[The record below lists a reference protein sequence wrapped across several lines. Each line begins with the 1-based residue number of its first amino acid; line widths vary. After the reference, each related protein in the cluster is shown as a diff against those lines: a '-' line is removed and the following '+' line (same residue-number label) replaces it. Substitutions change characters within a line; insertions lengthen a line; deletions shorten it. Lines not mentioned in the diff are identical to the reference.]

1 MKKTRSLKMIRK
13 TAVMALALALGFPS
27 YAAET
32 PDESDVQE
40 IQQEIDNQQQE
51 IDKTQ
56 QEIDETEAKKQSCSR
71 PRRIWKAICRT

>member
-13 TAVMALALALGFPS
+13 IAVMALVLALGFPS
-27 YAAET
+27 YASET

-56 QEIDETEAKKQSCSR
+56 QEIDAVSYTHLISSQECPGRALR
-71 PRRIWKAICRT
+71 LP

>member
-13 TAVMALALALGFPS
+13 IAVMALVLALGFPS
-27 YAAET
+27 YASET

-56 QEIDETEAKKQSCSR
+56 QEIDETEAKKQKLSVGSE
-71 PRRIWKAICRT
+71 